1 MKTANI
7 FIMAAISAEMQ
18 MEVLI
23 IYLVKD
29 RHVYLSTSNIVY
41 DILYLLSTKC
51 EMLWGS

>member
-1 MKTANI
+1 MKRVNTY
-7 FIMAAISAEMQ
+7 IMAAVSAEMQ

-23 IYLVKD
+23 IQLVKD
-29 RHVYLSTSNIVY
+29 RHVYLSTNVY